1 MVSDMDRLR
10 MLLEQLSEEEFREAS
25 DLYREEDARRRRLA
39 ALSFRKGDRVRFETD
54 KGVRVAGA
62 VERIN
67 VKTVTVQ
74 ADDGRSWRVAP
85 QILEIE
91 PKAPPDGRV
100 AGRST
105 RDRLER

>member
-1 MVSDMDRLR
+1 MVSDLERLR
-10 MLLEQLSEEEFREAS
+10 MLLEQLSDEDLREAA

-54 KGVRVAGA
+54 GGVRVAGA

-67 VKTVTVQ
+67 VKTVTVE

-85 QILEIE
+85 QLLEIE
-91 PKAPPDGRV
+91 PRP
-100 AGRST
+100 AGDVPGARESEQ
-105 RDRLER
+105 DPMER